1 MGQKAKIIWDELSVY
16 IYITIGLI
24 IYGTGVTL
32 FMLPYEVTSGGV
44 TGIASLIYFATG
56 FEVQNSYLIIN
67 AALLL
72 AAVKILGWKF
82 CVKTIYGV
90 LFLTFYMW
98 LLQRLVLD
106 ADGNLPRLVQ
116 DQTFMAVVLGAVSE
130 GIGLGICFSHDGSTG
145 GTDIIAAIVHK
156 YRDISLGQVIML
168 CDCIII
174 SSSYFVFVDKYGDTV
189 AWQKIVFGFVTFI
202 IAGVTLDYSMN
213 RTRQSVQFMIFSR
226 NYRKIADKIN
236 STGRGVTVLDGQ
248 GWYTKTERKVVVCLV
263 RKREATQIFQMIKSV
278 DPYCFVS
285 MANVQGVYGEGF
297 DPMKAKLKKAKPTL
311 VFATN
316 NEHKLEEVRKMVGD
330 KFEIRSLDDINCR
343 MELPETSDTI
353 EGNAMQ
359 KAEFVKRYY
368 GFDCFADDTGL
379 ECTALGGEP
388 GVHTARYAS
397 SEGHDNEAN
406 MNKLLA
412 NLAGKDDRTAQ
423 FRTVIALIYNGE
435 RYTFEGIVKGH
446 IALERQ
452 GEQGFGYDPIFVPEG
467 HTETF
472 AQLGADIKNNISHRA
487 KAVGQLCE
495 FLNKK

>member
-1 MGQKAKIIWDELSVY
+1 MGQKAKIIWEELSVY

-56 FEVQNSYLIIN
+56 FEVQNSYLIMN
-67 AALLL
+67 AFLLL

-90 LFLTFYMW
+90 FFLTFYMW

-116 DQTFMAVVLGAVSE
+116 DQTFMAVVLGAVAE

-156 YRDISLGQVIML
+156 YKDISLGQVIML

-297 DPMKAKLKKAKPTL
+297 DPMKAKIKKAKPTL

-330 KFEIRSLDDINCR
+330 KFEIRSLDDINCH
-343 MELPETSDTI
+343 MELPETSDTL
-353 EGNAMQ
+353 EGNALQ
-359 KAEFVKRYY
+359 KAQFVKRFY

-388 GVHTARYAS
+388 GVHTARYATD
-397 SEGHDNEAN
+397 GHDNEAN

-412 NLAGKDDRTAQ
+412 NLEGKDDRSAQ
-423 FRTVIALIYNGE
+423 FRTSIALIYKGQT
-435 RYTFEGIVKGH
+435 YTFEGTVKGS
-446 IALERQ
+446 IATERH
-452 GEQGFGYDPIFVPEG
+452 GNEGFGYDPIFIPEG
-467 HTETF
+467 HNETF

-487 KAVGQLCE
+487 RAVKMLCD
-495 FLNKK
+495 FLKSN